1 MICDWDPAKSERTL
15 RDRGFDFAF
24 ASQVFDGPY
33 VEYDDARKDY
43 GERRVIALGV
53 ADGLPLTV
61 VFTDRVSPTGGP
73 VRWIISARISHRKE
87 RSRYAQA
94 LAALRTP
101 QAEDPEPGP
110 R

>member
-1 MICDWDPAKSERTL
+1 VTYGWDPAKSARTL
-15 RDRGFDFAF
+15 RERGFDFAF

-43 GERRVIALGV
+43 GERRVIALGL
-53 ADGLPLTV
+53 ADGQPLTV
-61 VFTDRVSPTGGP
+61 VYTDRVSSTGGP

-94 LAALRTP
+94 LVALRAP
-101 QAEDPEPGP
+101 EDPEPGA